1 MHRYHGDCAVSIETP
16 SPCGNLAPIDHD
28 VVKGKSEPGEVRALV
43 VSLCTDSPHLWC
55 CHVCFPS
62 QHTYSTGIQSR
73 LIGSKSALESC
84 VNELTDP
91 TARSITWVAGWCRMR
106 MGLAHF
112 GKAITQVSRIQLI
125 TGRNE
130 MKSVTRWIP
139 LSACWVRGL

>member
-73 LIGSKSALESC
+73 LIGSKSALESF

-91 TARSITWVAGWCRMR
+91 TAGRLS
-106 MGLAHF
+106 GLLEGAACARVPHAHGARPF
-112 GKAITQVSRIQLI
+112 RQGHYASLP
-125 TGRNE
+125 N
-130 MKSVTRWIP
+130 SVDHRTE
-139 LSACWVRGL
+139 